1 MRSVGRKDTAPE
13 IAVRR
18 QLHASGLRYR
28 LHVKELPGTP
38 DIVLPRHS
46 SVIFVHGCFWHGHC
60 CPHGSI
66 KSKTN
71 SDYWERK
78 IADNRRRDAKKRRHL
93 RRLGWFVETV
103 WECRVNDIGHVN
115 KLVRRLLAR

>member
-18 QLHASGLRYR
+18 HLHAAGLRYR
-28 LHVKELPGTP
+28 LHVKTLPGTP
-38 DIVLPRHS
+38 DIVLPRRR
-46 SVIFVHGCFWHGHC
+46 SVVFVHGCFWHGHR

-71 SDYWERK
+71 SDYWEKK
-78 IADNRRRDAKKRRHL
+78 IADNKRRDAKKRRDL

-103 WECRVNDIGHVN
+103 WECRVHEIGLVN